1 MTCGSLPP
9 GTGNGKA
16 FVCDPKLLNRNEVTS
31 TVKLKFFAIN
41 QQPILCIRQMSVR
54 RKNNKLEFKK
64 LDQQLKTKNA
74 EGKEVVVSHTS
85 NEIDRQVPELL
96 GVSKAVLENVIFCH
110 QEDSMWP
117 FRDNATLKEIFD
129 ELFETTKFTK
139 LYETLQKL
147 LKDNKKKLK
156 DEKSAL
162 DTSRVYY
169 ETLVSDMR
177 SLQSIIED
185 IRKNMTQIKTEKK
198 HKEMLQQALRQ
209 ESFEEKMRVIEKE
222 KTLNEYKLEEAKKI
236 YNALLEELTDRDHP
250 IDGMEKQGK
259 MEFLEGLKGRLR
271 QVEEYLDQTKG
282 ALELKQREYN
292 ELKEITVDFDVS
304 EEKKEITRLVNY
316 SNRRAQK

>member
-16 FVCDPKLLNRNEVTS
+16 FVCDPKLVNRSEVTS

-41 QQPILCIRQMSVR
+41 RQPILCVRQMSVK

-64 LDQQLKTKNA
+64 VDQQLKTKNA
-74 EGKEVVVSHTS
+74 EGKEVTVSHSS

-139 LYETLQKL
+139 LYETLQRL
-147 LKDNKKKLK
+147 LKDNKKRMK

-162 DTSRVYY
+162 DTSKVYY
-169 ETLVSDMR
+169 QTLVSDMK
-177 SLQSIIED
+177 SLQTIIED
-185 IRKNMTQIKTEKK
+185 IRKNMALIKTEKK
-198 HKEMLQQALRQ
+198 QKEMLQQALKQ
-209 ESFEEKMRVIEKE
+209 ENFEEKMRVIEKE
-222 KTLNEYKLEEAKKI
+222 KTLNEYKVEEARKVWNSLI
-236 YNALLEELTDRDHP
+236 EELTDRTDEVDDIP
-250 IDGMEKQGK
+250 EKSAKSQL
-259 MEFLEGLKGRLR
+259 LEI
-271 QVEEYLDQTKG
+271 
-282 ALELKQREYN
+282 
-292 ELKEITVDFDVS
+292 LKE
-304 EEKKEITRLVNY
+304 R
-316 SNRRAQK
+316 

>member
-16 FVCDPKLLNRNEVTS
+16 FVTDPKLVNRSEVTS

-41 QQPILCIRQMSVR
+41 KQPILCVRQMNVR

-64 LDQQLKTKNA
+64 MDQQLKTKNKD
-74 EGKEVVVSHTS
+74 GKEITVSHSS

-110 QEDSMWP
+110 QEDSLWP

-147 LKDNKKKLK
+147 LRDNKKKMK

-162 DTSRVYY
+162 DTSKVYY
-169 ETLVSDMR
+169 LTLVSDMK

-185 IRKNMTQIKTEKK
+185 IRKNMAQIKAEKK
-198 HKEMLQQALRQ
+198 VKESLQQSLKQ
-209 ESFEEKMRVIEKE
+209 DNFEEKLRVIEKE
-222 KTLNEYKLEEAKKI
+222 KALNEYKLEEARKI
-236 YNALLEELTDRDHP
+236 WALLIEELTERTDE
-250 IDGMEKQGK
+250 IDDIPDMG
-259 MEFLEGLKGRLR
+259 
-271 QVEEYLDQTKG
+271 
-282 ALELKQREYN
+282 
-292 ELKEITVDFDVS
+292 
-304 EEKKEITRLVNY
+304 EKKVIFEALKAR
-316 SNRRAQK
+316 